1 MTARP
6 QRLQLSRAKGFNL
19 QAASMALNG
28 LPAVKVDRTTR
39 FGNPYVIG
47 EPVDRKQV
55 RRWGWNFSPQGLCVV
70 CADAEEAVR
79 RFWHCLH
86 WDEAIH
92 DWLRG
97 EIGGKNVACW
107 CDVDAPWCHGD
118 PLRVIANSTRA
129 QISVLNSWTDSQI
142 LAASR
147 RIMSESA

>member
-1 MTARP
+1 MSKP
-6 QRLQLSRAKGFNL
+6 QRLQLSRRKGFDL
-19 QAASMALNG
+19 QAASRALNG

-70 CADAEEAVR
+70 CATADEAVA

-92 DWLRG
+92 DFVREQL
-97 EIGGKNVACW
+97 GGKNVACW
-107 CDVDAPWCHGD
+107 CGFDAVCHGD
-118 PLRVIANSTRA
+118 PLLVIANSTRA
-129 QISVLNSWTDSQI
+129 EIGALHHWWDSQI
-142 LAASR
+142 IQAAR
-147 RIMSESA
+147 RAVAEVSS